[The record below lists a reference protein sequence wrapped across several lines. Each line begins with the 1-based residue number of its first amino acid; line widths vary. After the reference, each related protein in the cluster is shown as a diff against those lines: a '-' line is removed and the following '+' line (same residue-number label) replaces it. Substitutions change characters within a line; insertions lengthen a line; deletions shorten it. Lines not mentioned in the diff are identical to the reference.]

1 MSDFC
6 ATLVTTSIRLTA
18 HWFSDMTPTAS
29 PEAITAI
36 VLCGGRGSRLD
47 GQDKPLLAL
56 DEKRLLDWICER
68 LEPQVNE
75 IVISCSRNVGI
86 YESLHYPLA
95 IDKELNLGPLAG
107 LTEAFAHVETE
118 WAFTTPGDTPFIA
131 EDIVSRLRMDAETR
145 GVAVPTVNGVR
156 QNLCLLIDS
165 EHRDQLTD
173 FHQRGGNAVKYW
185 LDEIGVQATDLSS
198 IEDSFLN
205 INTHEDL
212 AIARSRVSSF

>member
-1 MSDFC
+1 M
-6 ATLVTTSIRLTA
+6 TA
-18 HWFSDMTPTAS
+18 TAS
-29 PEAITAI
+29 PEATTAI

-68 LEPQVNE
+68 LEPQVSE

-86 YESLHYPLA
+86 YESLHHPLA

-107 LTEAFAHVETE
+107 LTEAFAHVRTE

-131 EDIVSRLRMDAETR
+131 EDIVSRLRTDAKTR

-156 QNLCLLIDS
+156 QNLCLLIDAK
-165 EHRDQLTD
+165 HREQLTE
-173 FHQRGGNAVKYW
+173 FHSCGGNAVKHW
-185 LDEIGVQATDLSS
+185 LDEIGVQSTDLSS

-212 AIARSRVSSF
+212 AVARSRVSSF